1 MLGREG
7 GWCIGRGV
15 QFSHLWCT
23 EVYVYHCTRWCI
35 LVARIEL
42 RFACVLGRKETL
54 QRRLE
59 MFIEELESL
68 Y

>member
-23 EVYVYHCTRWCI
+23 EVYVYHYTRWCI

-42 RFACVLGRKETL
+42 RFACGFWEG
-54 QRRLE
+54 RRLYRE
-59 MFIEELESL
+59 G
-68 Y
+68 